1 MEQVNSVK
9 KSKQFNI
16 LSNFSL
22 KLLAMLFMTLDH
34 IGLLLSE
41 NADFFGFVTNSPVL
55 IMCDVFRILG
65 RLAFP
70 LFAFLLV
77 EGIRHTHSNKKY
89 FLRLGFMAL
98 LISIAYIVI
107 IYGLQMNTPGGNIF
121 FDLLLA
127 GLAIYLIEKKKWI
140 SLLALLPFAY
150 ALFCTFVNAFEHVG
164 VIHWSR
170 YFPYFLRLQYDIF
183 GFALILTFYFAYKLI
198 PIMFK
203 TETFKNLDFDAYKTT
218 NEYRLFANGM
228 IIAAL
233 LVINLVWYFL
243 SYYIVGLQYLMGLG
257 VESWSIFASIFILLY
272 NGKRGYNAKW
282 FYYGAYAY
290 YPMHIL
296 IIGGIIYAI
305 IMLT

>member
-1 MEQVNSVK
+1 MEQVNEVK
-9 KSKQFNI
+9 KTHHFNI

-22 KLLAMLFMTLDH
+22 KLLAMLFMTIDH
-34 IGLLLSE
+34 IGLLLSD
-41 NADFFGFVTNSPVL
+41 NADYFGFTINSPAL

-65 RLAFP
+65 RFAFP

-77 EGIRHTHSNKKY
+77 EGIRHTHSIKKY
-89 FLRLGFMAL
+89 FLRLGIMAT
-98 LISIAYIVI
+98 LISVAYII
-107 IYGLQMNTPGGNIF
+107 MIYGLKMNMSGGNIF

-127 GLAIYLIEKKKWI
+127 GVAIYLLEKKKWI

-150 ALFCTFVNAFEHVG
+150 TLFCTCVNSLEEVHV
-164 VIHWSR
+164 INWSN
-170 YFPYFLRLQYDIF
+170 YFPYFLRLQYDVF
-183 GFALILTFYFAYKLI
+183 GFALILSFYFVYKLI
-198 PIMFK
+198 PYMFK

-228 IIAAL
+228 IIASL
-233 LVINLVWYFL
+233 LVINLIWYFL

-257 VESWSIFASIFILLY
+257 VESWSIFAGIFILLY
-272 NGKRGYNAKW
+272 NGRRGYNAKW

-290 YPMHIL
+290 YPMHLL

-305 IMLT
+305 IMFA